1 MFGTMK
7 RGVNAYANVGLETG
21 VASASPL
28 KLIIMLYDGA
38 LAALLKA
45 KTNMAAG
52 NVPVKGK
59 AISQAITIIANG
71 LRVSLDMNAG
81 GEVAEQLDA
90 LYEYMSRRLFEAN
103 LKNDAGI
110 VDEVHGLL
118 SDLRSAWVEIG
129 AKVDTA
135 QAMPAPTAAPAPAP
149 AARTLNLAGA

>member
-21 VASASPL
+21 ITSASPH

-129 AKVDTA
+129 AKVENA
-135 QAMPAPTAAPAPAP
+135 QAIPTAAPAP